1 MNQAKNMQ
9 LSWSQLKLIAYIT
22 MLIDHTAHVL
32 LQNGIMVT
40 YPECSP
46 YVKPVMILMRGI
58 GRIAFP
64 IFSFL
69 LVEGL
74 IHTRSRVKYLLRILL
89 LAIISEPVFDY
100 ANNGVFY
107 YADYQNVFITLLIA
121 ATTMCVLS
129 LIEQNDRLNKNIYVL
144 YVLQG
149 IVVIV
154 GCFLAEFLKVDYG
167 MSGIIIPLIM
177 GVIRRLKLDSS
188 SAFAI
193 YFVATIIAR
202 VIRNIV
208 NAPTY
213 ILNPEM
219 WYEKYLMYAINN
231 LQIFAILAL
240 IPIFMYDG
248 TKGKPLP
255 KAVYYLF
262 YPVHLSILGLIC
274 YQLIR

>member
-22 MLIDHTAHVL
+22 MLIDHTAHIL

-40 YPECSP
+40 YPQCFP

-74 IHTRSRVKYLLRILL
+74 IHTRSRIRYMLRILL

-129 LIEQNDRLNKNIYVL
+129 LIEQNNRLNKNIYVL

-219 WYEKYLMYAINN
+219 WYEKYLMYTINN
-231 LQIFAILAL
+231 LQICAILAL

-248 TKGKPLP
+248 TKGKPMP

>member
-22 MLIDHTAHVL
+22 MLIDHTAHIL

-40 YPECSP
+40 YPQCFP

-74 IHTRSRVKYLLRILL
+74 IHTRSRIRYMLRILL

-129 LIEQNDRLNKNIYVL
+129 LIEQNNRLNKNIYVL

-219 WYEKYLMYAINN
+219 WYEKYLMYTINN

-248 TKGKPLP
+248 TKGKPMP

-262 YPVHLSILGLIC
+262 YPVHLSSLGLIG

>member
-22 MLIDHTAHVL
+22 MLIDHTAHIL

-40 YPECSP
+40 YPQCFP

-74 IHTRSRVKYLLRILL
+74 IHTRSRIRYMLRILL

-129 LIEQNDRLNKNIYVL
+129 LIEQNNRLNKNIYVL

-219 WYEKYLMYAINN
+219 WYEKYSMYTINN

-248 TKGKPLP
+248 TKGKPMP

>member
-22 MLIDHTAHVL
+22 MLIDHISHIL

-40 YPECSP
+40 YPQCFP

-144 YVLQG
+144 YVLHG
-149 IVVIV
+149 IVVIA
-154 GCFLAEFLKVDYG
+154 GFFLAEFLKVDYG

-213 ILNPEM
+213 ILNPGM

-240 IPIFMYDG
+240 IPIFMYDD
-248 TKGKPLP
+248 TKGKPMP

>member
-74 IHTRSRVKYLLRILL
+74 IHTRSRIRYMLRILL

-129 LIEQNDRLNKNIYVL
+129 LIEQNNRLNKNIYVL

-219 WYEKYLMYAINN
+219 WYEKYLMYTINN

-248 TKGKPLP
+248 TKGKPMP

-262 YPVHLSILGLIC
+262 YPVHMGILGLIC

>member
-46 YVKPVMILMRGI
+46 YVKPVMILKRGI

-213 ILNPEM
+213 ILNPGM
-219 WYEKYLMYAINN
+219 WYEKYLMYTINN

-248 TKGKPLP
+248 TKGKPMP

>member
-1 MNQAKNMQ
+1 MNQTKNMQ

-22 MLIDHTAHVL
+22 MLIDHTAHIL
-32 LQNGIMVT
+32 LQNGIMVA
-40 YPECSP
+40 YPQCFP

-74 IHTRSRVKYLLRILL
+74 IHTRSRIRYMLRILL

-121 ATTMCVLS
+121 GTTMCLLS
-129 LIEQNDRLNKNIYVL
+129 LIERSYRLNSNIYVM
-144 YVLQG
+144 YAMQV
-149 IVVIV
+149 IVVIA
-154 GCFLAEFLKVDYG
+154 GCLLAELLKVDYG

-177 GVIRRLKLDSS
+177 GAISRLKLDSS
-188 SAFAI
+188 SAFAL
-193 YFVATIIAR
+193 YFVGTVIAR

-208 NAPTY
+208 NAPAY
-213 ILNPEM
+213 MLNPRM
-219 WYEKYLMYAINN
+219 WYEKYLMYTINN

-248 TKGKPLP
+248 TKGKPMP

-262 YPVHLSILGLIC
+262 YPVHMGILGLIC

>member
-129 LIEQNDRLNKNIYVL
+129 LIEQNNRLNKNIYVL

-219 WYEKYLMYAINN
+219 WYEKYLMYTINN

-248 TKGKPLP
+248 TKGKPMP

>member
-213 ILNPEM
+213 ILNPGM

>member
-22 MLIDHTAHVL
+22 MLIDHISHIL

-40 YPECSP
+40 YPQCFP

-74 IHTRSRVKYLLRILL
+74 IHTRSRIRYMLRILL

-129 LIEQNDRLNKNIYVL
+129 LIEQNNRLNKNIYVL

-219 WYEKYLMYAINN
+219 WYEKYLMYTINN

-248 TKGKPLP
+248 TKGKPMP

>member
-213 ILNPEM
+213 ILNPGM

-248 TKGKPLP
+248 TKGKPMP

>member
-22 MLIDHTAHVL
+22 MLIDHTAHIL

-40 YPECSP
+40 YPQCFP

-74 IHTRSRVKYLLRILL
+74 IHTRSRIRYMLRILL

-129 LIEQNDRLNKNIYVL
+129 LIEKNDRLNKNIYIL

-177 GVIRRLKLDSS
+177 GVIRRLKLDSA

-213 ILNPEM
+213 ILNPGM
-219 WYEKYLMYAINN
+219 WYEKYLMYTINN

-248 TKGKPLP
+248 TKGKPMP

>member
-1 MNQAKNMQ
+1 MTQAKNMQ

-22 MLIDHTAHVL
+22 MLIDHTAHIL

-40 YPECSP
+40 YPQCFP

-74 IHTRSRVKYLLRILL
+74 IHTRSRIRYMLRILL

-107 YADYQNVFITLLIA
+107 YADYQNVFITLLITG
-121 ATTMCVLS
+121 TTMYLLS
-129 LIEQNDRLNKNIYVL
+129 LIEQNNRLNKNIYVL

-219 WYEKYLMYAINN
+219 WYEKYLMYTINN

-248 TKGKPLP
+248 TKGKPMP

>member
-1 MNQAKNMQ
+1 MNQTKNMQ

-74 IHTRSRVKYLLRILL
+74 IHTRSRIRYMLRILL

-121 ATTMCVLS
+121 GTTMCLLS
-129 LIEQNDRLNKNIYVL
+129 LIEQNNRLNKNIYVL

-219 WYEKYLMYAINN
+219 WYEKYLMYTINN

-248 TKGKPLP
+248 TKGKPMP

>member
-1 MNQAKNMQ
+1 MKQAKNMQ

-22 MLIDHTAHVL
+22 MLIDHTAHIL

-40 YPECSP
+40 YPQCFP

-74 IHTRSRVKYLLRILL
+74 IHTRSRIRYMLRILL

-129 LIEQNDRLNKNIYVL
+129 LIEQNNRLNKNIYVL

-219 WYEKYLMYAINN
+219 WYEKYLMYTINN

-248 TKGKPLP
+248 TKGKPMP

>member
-1 MNQAKNMQ
+1 M
-9 LSWSQLKLIAYIT
+9 
-22 MLIDHTAHVL
+22 
-32 LQNGIMVT
+32 
-40 YPECSP
+40 
-46 YVKPVMILMRGI
+46 
-58 GRIAFP
+58 
-64 IFSFL
+64 
-69 LVEGL
+69 
-74 IHTRSRVKYLLRILL
+74 
-89 LAIISEPVFDY
+89 
-100 ANNGVFY
+100 
-107 YADYQNVFITLLIA
+107 
-121 ATTMCVLS
+121 
-129 LIEQNDRLNKNIYVL
+129 
-144 YVLQG
+144 QG

-219 WYEKYLMYAINN
+219 WYEKYLMYTINN

-248 TKGKPLP
+248 TKGKPMP

-262 YPVHLSILGLIC
+262 YPVHMGILGLIC

>member
-22 MLIDHTAHVL
+22 MLIDHTAHIL

-40 YPECSP
+40 YPQCFP

-121 ATTMCVLS
+121 GTTMCLLS
-129 LIEQNDRLNKNIYVL
+129 LIEQNNRLNKNIYVL

-219 WYEKYLMYAINN
+219 WYEKYLMYTINN

-248 TKGKPLP
+248 TKGKPMP

>member
-22 MLIDHTAHVL
+22 MLIDHTAHIL

-40 YPECSP
+40 YPQCFP

-129 LIEQNDRLNKNIYVL
+129 LIEQNNRLNKNIYVL

-213 ILNPEM
+213 ILNPGM
-219 WYEKYLMYAINN
+219 WYEKYLMYTINN

-248 TKGKPLP
+248 TKGKPMP

>member
-22 MLIDHTAHVL
+22 MLIDHTAHIL

-40 YPECSP
+40 YPQCFP

-129 LIEQNDRLNKNIYVL
+129 LIEQNNRLNKNIYVL

-219 WYEKYLMYAINN
+219 WYEKYLMYTINN

-248 TKGKPLP
+248 TKGKPMP

>member
-1 MNQAKNMQ
+1 MNQTKNMQ

-40 YPECSP
+40 HPECSP

-213 ILNPEM
+213 ILNPGM
-219 WYEKYLMYAINN
+219 WYEKYLMYTINN

-248 TKGKPLP
+248 TKGKPMP

>member
-1 MNQAKNMQ
+1 
-9 LSWSQLKLIAYIT
+9 
-22 MLIDHTAHVL
+22 MLIDHTAHIL
-32 LQNGIMVT
+32 LQNGIMVA
-40 YPECSP
+40 YPQCFP

-129 LIEQNDRLNKNIYVL
+129 LIEQNNRLNKNIYVL

-149 IVVIV
+149 IVVIA

-213 ILNPEM
+213 ILNPGM

-248 TKGKPLP
+248 TKGKPMP

>member
-213 ILNPEM
+213 ILNPGM
-219 WYEKYLMYAINN
+219 WYEKYLMYTINN

>member
-22 MLIDHTAHVL
+22 MLIDHTAHIL

-40 YPECSP
+40 YPQCFP

-74 IHTRSRVKYLLRILL
+74 IHTRSRIRYMLRILL

-129 LIEQNDRLNKNIYVL
+129 LIEQNNRLNKNIYVL

-219 WYEKYLMYAINN
+219 WYEKYLMYTINN
-231 LQIFAILAL
+231 LQIIAILAL

-248 TKGKPLP
+248 TKGKPMP

>member
-1 MNQAKNMQ
+1 MNQSQNIQ

-22 MLIDHTAHVL
+22 MLIDHTAHIL
-32 LQNGIMVT
+32 LQNGIMVA
-40 YPECSP
+40 YPQCFP

-74 IHTRSRVKYLLRILL
+74 IHTRSRIRYMLRILL

-121 ATTMCVLS
+121 GTTMCLLS
-129 LIEQNDRLNKNIYVL
+129 LIEQNGRLNKKIYVL

-149 IVVIV
+149 IVVIA

-213 ILNPEM
+213 ILNPGM
-219 WYEKYLMYAINN
+219 WYEKYLMYTINN

-248 TKGKPLP
+248 TKGKPMP

>member
-22 MLIDHTAHVL
+22 MLIDHTAHIL

-40 YPECSP
+40 YPQCFP

-74 IHTRSRVKYLLRILL
+74 INTRSRIRYMLRILL

-129 LIEQNDRLNKNIYVL
+129 LIEQNNRLNKNIYVL

-219 WYEKYLMYAINN
+219 WYEKYLMYTINN

-248 TKGKPLP
+248 TKGKPMP

>member
-74 IHTRSRVKYLLRILL
+74 IHTRSRIRYMLRILL

-121 ATTMCVLS
+121 GTTMCLLS
-129 LIEQNDRLNKNIYVL
+129 LIEQNNRLNKNIYVL

-219 WYEKYLMYAINN
+219 WYEKYLMYTINN

-248 TKGKPLP
+248 TKGKPMP

>member
-22 MLIDHTAHVL
+22 MLIDHISHIL

-40 YPECSP
+40 YPQCFP

-74 IHTRSRVKYLLRILL
+74 IHTRSRIRYMLRILL

-121 ATTMCVLS
+121 GTTMCLLS
-129 LIEQNDRLNKNIYVL
+129 LIEQNNRLNKNIYVL

-154 GCFLAEFLKVDYG
+154 GFFLAEFLKVDYG

-213 ILNPEM
+213 ILNPGM

-248 TKGKPLP
+248 TKGKPMP

>member
-149 IVVIV
+149 IVVIA
-154 GCFLAEFLKVDYG
+154 GCFLAEFLMVDYG

-213 ILNPEM
+213 ILNPGM

-248 TKGKPLP
+248 TKGKPMP

>member
-22 MLIDHTAHVL
+22 MIIDHTAHVL

-213 ILNPEM
+213 ILNPGM

-248 TKGKPLP
+248 TKGKPMP

>member
-22 MLIDHTAHVL
+22 MLIDHTAHIL

-40 YPECSP
+40 YPQCFP

-74 IHTRSRVKYLLRILL
+74 IHTRSRIRYMLRILL

-129 LIEQNDRLNKNIYVL
+129 LIEQNNRLNKNIYVL

-213 ILNPEM
+213 KLNPEM
-219 WYEKYLMYAINN
+219 WYEKYMMYTINN
-231 LQIFAILAL
+231 LQIVAILAL

-248 TKGKPLP
+248 TKGKPMP

>member
-1 MNQAKNMQ
+1 M
-9 LSWSQLKLIAYIT
+9 
-22 MLIDHTAHVL
+22 
-32 LQNGIMVT
+32 
-40 YPECSP
+40 
-46 YVKPVMILMRGI
+46 
-58 GRIAFP
+58 
-64 IFSFL
+64 
-69 LVEGL
+69 
-74 IHTRSRVKYLLRILL
+74 LRILL

-129 LIEQNDRLNKNIYVL
+129 LIEQNNRLNKNIYVL

-208 NAPTY
+208 NTPTY

-219 WYEKYLMYAINN
+219 WYEKYLMY
-231 LQIFAILAL
+231 
-240 IPIFMYDG
+240 
-248 TKGKPLP
+248 
-255 KAVYYLF
+255 
-262 YPVHLSILGLIC
+262 SILGLIC

>member
-1 MNQAKNMQ
+1 
-9 LSWSQLKLIAYIT
+9 
-22 MLIDHTAHVL
+22 
-32 LQNGIMVT
+32 
-40 YPECSP
+40 
-46 YVKPVMILMRGI
+46 
-58 GRIAFP
+58 
-64 IFSFL
+64 
-69 LVEGL
+69 
-74 IHTRSRVKYLLRILL
+74 
-89 LAIISEPVFDY
+89 
-100 ANNGVFY
+100 
-107 YADYQNVFITLLIA
+107 
-121 ATTMCVLS
+121 
-129 LIEQNDRLNKNIYVL
+129 
-144 YVLQG
+144 
-149 IVVIV
+149 
-154 GCFLAEFLKVDYG
+154 

-213 ILNPEM
+213 ILNPGM

-248 TKGKPLP
+248 TKGKPMP